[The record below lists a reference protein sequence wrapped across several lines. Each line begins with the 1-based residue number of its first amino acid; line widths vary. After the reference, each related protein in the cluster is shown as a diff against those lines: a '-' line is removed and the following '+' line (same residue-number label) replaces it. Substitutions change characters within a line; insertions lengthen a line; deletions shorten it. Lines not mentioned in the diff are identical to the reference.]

1 MNKLKQLQAKKSEG
15 ETARGAGDPP
25 PTKVKKTARASAAE
39 MRAQKDVAEM
49 DPIPGVSVDF
59 PDPDNLMCFTATIK
73 PQEGLYQGAA
83 FVFTLTVPNT
93 YPFDPPKVLCD
104 TPIYHPNIDTEGKVC
119 LNILRADWMPVLSV
133 SSVLFGLMTL
143 FIDPNPGDPLN
154 KEAANHMMDK
164 PDDFER
170 VVRSTLRGGSYKG
183 RSYPR
188 LV

>member
-1 MNKLKQLQAKKSEG
+1 
-15 ETARGAGDPP
+15 
-25 PTKVKKTARASAAE
+25 
-39 MRAQKDVAEM
+39 
-49 DPIPGVSVDF
+49 
-59 PDPDNLMCFTATIK
+59 
-73 PQEGLYQGAA
+73 
-83 FVFTLTVPNT
+83 
-93 YPFDPPKVLCD
+93 
-104 TPIYHPNIDTEGKVC
+104 
-119 LNILRADWMPVLSV
+119 MPVLSV